1 MPAPEMHPVSL
12 NELAV
17 ETMRLFEAQL
27 AQSNIRPALQ
37 LDPRLGPVRADAEQM
52 TRVLRNL
59 VLNAVDA
66 MPQGGQLTVRTAA
79 VGTGARLEVSD
90 TGQGLTPEECERL
103 FTPYYTT
110 KTHGTGLGL
119 AIVQSVVS
127 DHKGRIAVE
136 SEKGKGTTFRIDL
149 V

>member
-1 MPAPEMHPVSL
+1 MQPVNL
-12 NELAV
+12 NELV
-17 ETMRLFEAQL
+17 GNTMRLFEAQL
-27 AQSNIRPALQ
+27 AKADIRAAVQ
-37 LDPRLGPVRADAEQM
+37 LDPRLAAVRADAEQM

-66 MPQGGQLTVRTAA
+66 MPQGGALTVRTA
-79 VGTGARLEVSD
+79 VLGTGARLEVSD